1 MISLNTM
8 IIKRNAGISEKC
20 TQKDCSSAIAPAL
33 PYYRPSMDICIFRTS
48 HVDVG
53 RMYPITLRSFWKNIS
68 GHFVRFP
75 CNHSLCTGS
84 TVVGQC
90 MEQRSGVPNGYALI
104 TGVLPV
110 TLRARFAHVKLF
122 LQFYRRIVQT
132 TAMDGGSVD
141 FASLH
146 GCNLFG
152 QCRSYCRGA
161 SHRPDALTDFIKHVP
176 HCLRSYEISGLGL

>member
-1 MISLNTM
+1 M
-8 IIKRNAGISEKC
+8 IILNIIGILAKY
-20 TQKDCSSAIAPAL
+20 T
-33 PYYRPSMDICIFRTS
+33 
-48 HVDVG
+48 
-53 RMYPITLRSFWKNIS
+53 MYPRPLCSFWENLS
-68 GHFVRFP
+68 GPMIDLFWERFA

-90 MEQRSGVPNGYALI
+90 MEQLPNGYALI

-122 LQFYRRIVQT
+122 LQFYRRINQT

-146 GCNLFG
+146 GCNLVG
-152 QCRSYCRGA
+152 QCRSNCRGA
-161 SHRPDALTDFIKHVP
+161 SHRTDSLIF
-176 HCLRSYEISGLGL
+176 LQNSAFL